1 MFIQRREF
9 MAGVGGLMVPPAR
22 AKATVRIFLCG
33 DVMTGRGIDQ
43 ILPHPAPPR
52 LREGWAT
59 SALDY
64 VRLAERANGPI
75 GRPVTLDYIWGDALE
90 AWRRARPDVRLV
102 NLETSVTTSEDFAEK
117 GINYRMGPG
126 NVGCLL
132 AAGVDVCAVA
142 NNHVMDFGRSGLAE
156 TLTSLRRSSL
166 KTAGAGSDL
175 LAARAPAMIEV
186 PGRAK
191 VAVIAMGAPS
201 SGVPRDWAAAPA
213 RPGVNLTDLSTLDVA
228 AAKQSFETAHA
239 EGALRIVSIHWGPNW
254 GYEITPQQR
263 RFAHALIDEAGVSI
277 VYGHSSHHP
286 KAIEVHRGRLILYGC
301 GDFIDDYEG
310 IDGYEAYRGDLAL
323 MYFADLDARSGTLGR
338 LSMTPLRIRR
348 MRLQAPDAEDV
359 AWLAERLD
367 RECRTSGGAVRAT
380 PEGLVLNWA

>member
-1 MFIQRREF
+1 MFIHRRGF
-9 MAGVGGLMVPPAR
+9 MAGVAGLMIPPAR
-22 AKATVRIFLCG
+22 GEASVRIFLCG
-33 DVMTGRGIDQ
+33 DVMTGRGVDQ

-64 VRLAERANGPI
+64 VRLAEHANGLI
-75 GRPVTLDYIWGDALE
+75 RRPVGFDYIWGEAIE

-102 NLETSVTTSEDFAEK
+102 NLETSVTASEDFADK

-132 AAGVDVCAVA
+132 AARPDACALA
-142 NNHVMDFGRSGLAE
+142 NNHVMDFGRSGLTE
-156 TLTSLRRSSL
+156 TLASL
-166 KTAGAGSDL
+166 KGGGLKPVGAGTDL
-175 LAARAPAMIEV
+175 LAARAPAVIEA

-201 SGVPRDWAAAPA
+201 SGIPRDWAAAPA
-213 RPGVNLTDLSTLDVA
+213 RPGVNLTDLSTLDAA
-228 AAKQSFETAHA
+228 AAKQSFETGQAD
-239 EGALRIVSIHWGPNW
+239 GALRIVSIHWGPNW

-263 RFAHALIDEAGVSI
+263 RFAHALIDEAGASI
-277 VYGHSSHHP
+277 VWGHSSHHP
-286 KAIEVHRGRLILYGC
+286 KAIEIYRGRLILYGC

-310 IDGYEAYRGDLAL
+310 IEGHEAYRSDLAV
-323 MYFADLDARSGTLGR
+323 MYFADLDARSGVLVR

-348 MRLQAPDAEDV
+348 MRLQAANADDV
-359 AWLAERLD
+359 AWLTARLD
-367 RECRTSGGAVRAT
+367 RECRAYGAAVKAT
-380 PEGLVLNWA
+380 PEGLLLSRA